1 MNRFRRLVGRPG
13 PRVSGARV
21 NALIPSKAGRIGL
34 AGAVALAL
42 GLGVAACG
50 GDDSSGGS
58 SGEVNLIAYST
69 PESVYDGALI
79 PGFEKTS
86 EGNGAAFKNSFG
98 PSGDQQR
105 AVIAGQPADYVHFSL
120 EPDMQALV
128 DAGLVDSS
136 WADNQYKGIVQ
147 NSVVVFAVRKG
158 NPENIQ
164 TWDDVVRSGVEV
176 VTPNVFSSG
185 GAKWNLMA
193 AYGAQLNQGKSPEEA
208 LDFLRSVLEHAV
220 VQPGSAADAL
230 TAFTSGKGDV
240 LLSYESEAIKAQ
252 DAGEEVDYVVPD
264 DTLLIETPAAT
275 TTDAS
280 TQAEDFLTYL
290 WTPEA
295 QQLWADDGYRP
306 VDKSVLAKNEDTFPV
321 PPGLFDI
328 DSLGGWEEVNTEFFD
343 PETGSVAEIQSD
355 LGVSTG

>member
-1 MNRFRRLVGRPG
+1 MTRFRSLSSRP
-13 PRVSGARV
+13 ARIV
-21 NALIPSKAGRIGL
+21 L
-34 AGAVALAL
+34 AAASTLAL

-50 GDDSSGGS
+50 SDGGS
-58 SGEVNLIAYST
+58 SDGEVNLVAYSVVET
-69 PESVYDGALI
+69 VYDESLI
-79 PGFEKTS
+79 PGFQKTS
-86 EGNGAAFKNSFG
+86 EGEGATFKNSFG

-105 AVIAGQPADYVHFSL
+105 AVIAGQPADYVHLSI

-128 DAGLVDSS
+128 DAGIVDSG
-136 WADNQYKGIVQ
+136 WQDNQYKGIVQ
-147 NSVVVFAVRKG
+147 DSVVVFAVRKG

-164 TWDDVVRSGVEV
+164 TWDDVVKPGVEV

-208 LDFLRSVLEHAV
+208 LAFLKTVLEHAV
-220 VQPGSAADAL
+220 VQPGSAGDAL
-230 TAFTSGKGDV
+230 TAFLSGKGDV
-240 LLSYESEAIKAQ
+240 LLAYESDSIEAQ
-252 DAGEEVDYVVPD
+252 NAGEEIDYVIPD

-275 TTDAS
+275 TVDAP
-280 TQAEDFLTYL
+280 TQAQDFLTYL

-295 QQLWADDGYRP
+295 QQLWANGGYRP
-306 VDKSVLAKNEDTFPV
+306 VDKSVLAKNEDTFPI

-328 DSLGGWEEVNTEFFD
+328 DSLGGWEKVNAEFFD
-343 PETGSVAEIQSD
+343 PENGSVAKIEED

>member
-1 MNRFRRLVGRPG
+1 MNRFRWLVSRPWR
-13 PRVSGARV
+13 RVKGATS
-21 NALIPSKAGRIGL
+21 PKTGRIGL
-34 AGAVALAL
+34 AGAVAVAL
-42 GLGVAACG
+42 GLGFAACG
-50 GDDSSGGS
+50 GESSGGS
-58 SGEVNLIAYST
+58 SGEVNLVAYST

-86 EGNGAAFKNSFG
+86 EGGDATFKNSFG

-105 AVIAGQPADYVHFSL
+105 AVIAGQPADYVHLSL

-128 DAGLVDSS
+128 DAGIVDSS
-136 WADNQYKGIVQ
+136 WQDNKYKGIVQ
-147 NSVVVFAVRKG
+147 DSVVVFVVRKG
-158 NPENIQ
+158 NPENLQ
-164 TWDDVVRSGVEV
+164 TWDDVVQSGVEV

-193 AYGAQLNQGKSPEEA
+193 AYGAQLNQGKSPAEA
-208 LDFLRSVLEHAV
+208 LEFLRSVLEHAV

-252 DAGEEVDYVVPD
+252 EAGEEIDYVVPD
-264 DTLLIETPAAT
+264 DTILIETPAAT
-275 TTDAS
+275 TSDAS
-280 TQAEDFLTYL
+280 TQAQDFLTYL

-306 VDKSVLAKNEDTFPV
+306 VDKSVLAKNEDKFPV
-321 PPGLFDI
+321 PAGLFDI
-328 DSLGGWEEVNTEFFD
+328 DSLGGWEKVNTEFFD
-343 PETGSVAEIQSD
+343 PETGSVAEIESD